1 MIKRIATVG
10 GWTLVSRISGFIRD
24 VVMAAVLGAGP
35 MADAFFVAF
44 RLPNHFRAI
53 FAEGAFAA
61 AFVPAYA
68 RVLQQAGIDPAKL
81 FADRIAAALIAI
93 NLVLLSLALLFTPW
107 VVSILAPGL
116 VNDPTRFDLAVAL
129 TRITFPYLAL
139 VSLETLLAGVL
150 NANQRFA
157 AAAGAPV
164 LLNVSL
170 IATLLLAP
178 YFQSAGYAAAW
189 GVAIAGVAQVLL
201 VAIDAEMRGIGI
213 RFRLPKLDENT
224 RRFLKALGPAIV
236 GAGGVQ
242 LALFADTLIASFL
255 PTGALSALYY
265 ADRINQLPIGVVGI
279 AVGTVLLPEMS
290 RRLAAGDER
299 GAALAQARGIQLALL
314 MAVPC
319 VAGAIAIPDLIMRA
333 LFARGAFTAAD
344 AAAAGATL
352 AAYAIGLLPFVM
364 MRSFTAPFYA
374 RGDTLTPVKAALLAA
389 AVNIALKVVL
399 MGPLAQVG
407 LALATSVGAWINLTL
422 LTIFA
427 RQQGFAVSGAGLRPV
442 IRLLLAGA
450 VLAVALYFGSLWLS
464 KAFAGLPYFREET
477 TLAVLLSHR
486 HHHLCACRAAAARS
500 RLARLPP
507 QGCRHG
513 CGRSCVED
521 AAAARPDLGLFVA
534 ARQHPSAYSLGSDML
549 AKRRCRAL
557 DRTCLRPSHAGHGA
571 SGPPACGGGKIQA
584 GGECVDKERAASE
597 IDKIVRKIMTDN
609 DLKAVI
615 AGVSVAGQP
624 VLTKAWGESMTGVP
638 ATYDMHFR
646 NGSVAIAYL
655 GVVTLQLQ
663 EKGVLRLDDKLS
675 KWFPDYP
682 KADRITLAMLLNAT
696 SGYADYVN
704 MKVLPLYKDP
714 FRNWQPDELI
724 ALSFKQP
731 MVCEPGTCFAYA
743 HTNFVILGK
752 VLEKATGRGVAELIR
767 DGILVPL
774 SLNDTRSEQTAVIQE
789 PVLHAFD
796 AERGIY
802 EDATYWDPSWTLAR
816 GAVMTSNVADIL
828 KSVDAIGTGALLSP
842 DSFKLQLAPTT
853 AKLKP
858 WSEQRFYG
866 LGIFVIDGWLVQNP
880 SFAGYAAT
888 MAYLPAQKL
897 AIVVSATEGM
907 KAPDEG
913 NLSTVVLKDIALYLA
928 PDHPMK

>member
-10 GWTLVSRISGFIRD
+10 GWTLISRISGFIRD

-68 RVLQQAGIDPAKL
+68 RVLQQSGIDPAKL

-93 NLVLLSLALLFTPW
+93 NLVLVAFALLFTPW
-107 VVSILAPGL
+107 VVSVLAPGL
-116 VNDPTRFDLAVAL
+116 VDDPTRFDLAVAL

-178 YFQSAGYAAAW
+178 YFQNAGYAAAW

-201 VAIDAEMRGIGI
+201 VAIDAEMRGVGI
-213 RFRLPKLDENT
+213 RFRLPKLDDNT

-314 MAVPC
+314 MAVPF

-450 VLAVALYFGSLWLS
+450 VLAVALYFGSIWLAQ
-464 KAFAGLPYFREET
+464 AFAGLTHFREET
-477 TLAVLLSHR
+477 TLAVLLFIGTIIYA
-486 HHHLCACRAAAARS
+486 LTV
-500 RLARLPP
+500 LLLL
-507 QGCRHG
+507 
-513 CGRSCVED
+513 GRSWFATLLKDVGTAAD
-521 AAAARPDLGLFVA
+521 APASKTPQPPD
-534 ARQHPSAYSLGSDML
+534 PTSASSSL
-549 AKRRCRAL
+549 
-557 DRTCLRPSHAGHGA
+557 
-571 SGPPACGGGKIQA
+571 
-584 GGECVDKERAASE
+584 
-597 IDKIVRKIMTDN
+597 
-609 DLKAVI
+609 
-615 AGVSVAGQP
+615 
-624 VLTKAWGESMTGVP
+624 
-638 ATYDMHFR
+638 
-646 NGSVAIAYL
+646 
-655 GVVTLQLQ
+655 
-663 EKGVLRLDDKLS
+663 
-675 KWFPDYP
+675 
-682 KADRITLAMLLNAT
+682 
-696 SGYADYVN
+696 
-704 MKVLPLYKDP
+704 
-714 FRNWQPDELI
+714 
-724 ALSFKQP
+724 
-731 MVCEPGTCFAYA
+731 
-743 HTNFVILGK
+743 
-752 VLEKATGRGVAELIR
+752 
-767 DGILVPL
+767 
-774 SLNDTRSEQTAVIQE
+774 
-789 PVLHAFD
+789 
-796 AERGIY
+796 
-802 EDATYWDPSWTLAR
+802 
-816 GAVMTSNVADIL
+816 
-828 KSVDAIGTGALLSP
+828 P
-842 DSFKLQLAPTT
+842 DSTPPPT
-853 AKLKP
+853 
-858 WSEQRFYG
+858 
-866 LGIFVIDGWLVQNP
+866 V
-880 SFAGYAAT
+880 
-888 MAYLPAQKL
+888 
-897 AIVVSATEGM
+897 
-907 KAPDEG
+907 
-913 NLSTVVLKDIALYLA
+913 
-928 PDHPMK
+928 

>member
-107 VVSILAPGL
+107 VVSVLAPGL

-164 LLNVSL
+164 LLNISL

-178 YFQSAGYAAAW
+178 YFQNAGYAAAW

-224 RRFLKALGPAIV
+224 RRFLKALCPAIV

-477 TLAVLLSHR
+477 TLAVLLFIGTIIYALAVLLLLGRGWLAS
-486 HHHLCACRAAAARS
+486 LLKDVGAAADAPAS
-500 RLARLPP
+500 KTPQPPDPTSASSSLP
-507 QGCRHG
+507 
-513 CGRSCVED
+513 D
-521 AAAARPDLGLFVA
+521 N
-534 ARQHPSAYSLGSDML
+534 
-549 AKRRCRAL
+549 
-557 DRTCLRPSHAGHGA
+557 T
-571 SGPPACGGGKIQA
+571 PP
-584 GGECVDKERAASE
+584 
-597 IDKIVRKIMTDN
+597 
-609 DLKAVI
+609 
-615 AGVSVAGQP
+615 
-624 VLTKAWGESMTGVP
+624 
-638 ATYDMHFR
+638 
-646 NGSVAIAYL
+646 
-655 GVVTLQLQ
+655 
-663 EKGVLRLDDKLS
+663 
-675 KWFPDYP
+675 
-682 KADRITLAMLLNAT
+682 
-696 SGYADYVN
+696 
-704 MKVLPLYKDP
+704 
-714 FRNWQPDELI
+714 
-724 ALSFKQP
+724 
-731 MVCEPGTCFAYA
+731 
-743 HTNFVILGK
+743 
-752 VLEKATGRGVAELIR
+752 
-767 DGILVPL
+767 
-774 SLNDTRSEQTAVIQE
+774 
-789 PVLHAFD
+789 
-796 AERGIY
+796 
-802 EDATYWDPSWTLAR
+802 
-816 GAVMTSNVADIL
+816 
-828 KSVDAIGTGALLSP
+828 
-842 DSFKLQLAPTT
+842 PT
-853 AKLKP
+853 
-858 WSEQRFYG
+858 
-866 LGIFVIDGWLVQNP
+866 V
-880 SFAGYAAT
+880 
-888 MAYLPAQKL
+888 
-897 AIVVSATEGM
+897 
-907 KAPDEG
+907 
-913 NLSTVVLKDIALYLA
+913 
-928 PDHPMK
+928 